1 MKLSKIF
8 KGAKKGSKAAAK
20 LKGKG
25 KGAAAPAYDWPSG
38 TKIGVYGHDNSGKT
52 VYFTVLNEE
61 CKISKNLQ
69 ISITDN
75 ATANEMHIRRY
86 QESIEHDRPW
96 QMDNDALEE
105 ANREIDEERYF
116 GACMMS
122 RGYRQVS
129 EYRLGPDIRKRNG
142 FGGAGLQHLAGK

>member
-1 MKLSKIF
+1 MRRIGLLLVAGLACVGCHGEPKRYWLNPEGTLE
-8 KGAKKGSKAAAK
+8 GAMQDCRECNRVANAKA
-20 LKGKG
+20 
-25 KGAAAPAYDWPSG
+25 
-38 TKIGVYGHDNSGKT
+38 
-52 VYFTVLNEE
+52 NEE
-61 CKISKNLQ
+61 
-69 ISITDN
+69 
-75 ATANEMHIRRY
+75 HIRRY

-142 FGGAGLQHLAGK
+142 FGGAGLQHLAGR

>member
-1 MKLSKIF
+1 MRRIGLLLVAGLACVGCHGEPKQYWLNPE
-8 KGAKKGSKAAAK
+8 GTLEAAMQDCRECNRVANAKA
-20 LKGKG
+20 
-25 KGAAAPAYDWPSG
+25 
-38 TKIGVYGHDNSGKT
+38 
-52 VYFTVLNEE
+52 NEE
-61 CKISKNLQ
+61 
-69 ISITDN
+69 
-75 ATANEMHIRRY
+75 HIRRY

-96 QMDNDALEE
+96 QMENDALEE
-105 ANREIDEERYF
+105 ANRAIDEERYF